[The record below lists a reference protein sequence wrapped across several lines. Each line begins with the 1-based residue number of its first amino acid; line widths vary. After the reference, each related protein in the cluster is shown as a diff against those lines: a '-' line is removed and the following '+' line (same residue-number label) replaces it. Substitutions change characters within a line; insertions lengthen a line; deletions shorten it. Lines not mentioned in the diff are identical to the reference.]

1 MNLVYYPALYYTFL
15 LLIIKY
21 KVDLE
26 GIGNLAKILN
36 AENSNKINIRNN
48 TWMSSKEDKQNTI
61 ISLLNLLFKI
71 KAKSDYNKLV
81 EDITYIKKTPNVSYE
96 ISRIIYMLQRMY
108 SYPKTLKSNCYC
120 EEFLKVI
127 KNPNLIVDFCS
138 MHNNNTV
145 FPNVVEAWLNQE
157 CNESALEQE
166 MHSLSELNNYYGEL

>member
-1 MNLVYYPALYYTFL
+1 M
-15 LLIIKY
+15 
-21 KVDLE
+21 
-26 GIGNLAKILN
+26 
-36 AENSNKINIRNN
+36 
-48 TWMSSKEDKQNTI
+48 
-61 ISLLNLLFKI
+61 
-71 KAKSDYNKLV
+71 V
-81 EDITYIKKTPNVSYE
+81 EDIAYIKKTPNVSYE